1 MKFTKPSFN
10 KIDPKA
16 LTTFI
21 STVYLIVFF
30 LIYPLFMKSG
40 YVNISYDKYT
50 FFIYSSLVAI
60 LLLLVTGLFL
70 LFRELNRILI
80 TDFFVLIF
88 ILLSTISFLLSSY
101 RQDGLN
107 SVLGAEGWYMGY
119 LTILVMCVLYFLI
132 SRLWLFEKIVVYA
145 IFIGSFLVYLLGILD
160 RYSLYIIPLEVRNSS
175 FISTL
180 GNINWFMGFYSVI
193 TPLGVVLFLLELK
206 KSHENGTISLNAK
219 LLAVYVFV
227 AFLAGFA
234 QGSDGIVLFDAAL
247 FVCILCLVRSRRIYL
262 EHSCLVFLMWAL
274 SQIIFVLMMHFPG
287 LDYNYDISGIYRLLT
302 NIYIAPIVVVLVLLT
317 YLFIRNKVR
326 KGHDV
331 SITKK
336 RMAGVV
342 LGIFFSLI
350 VLWLVVCIINTN
362 TGFIDENSGYLT
374 FDRHFASGRGE
385 TMWAGTEAFKNSGVR
400 EKLIGAGPDMFDLK
414 VYSIESV
421 SSELK
426 RVWPNDRLTNAH
438 SEILTILVNQGI
450 LGIITYIGIFISYI
464 LLIFKGSKNVSKKDI
479 PGFSLAVAVSVICYL
494 SHNLMSFSQI
504 LSTPFIF
511 IIMGMGVSAVHKN
524 NSTGE

>member
-193 TPLGVVLFLLELK
+193 TPLGVVLFL
-206 KSHENGTISLNAK
+206 H
-219 LLAVYVFV
+219 VF
-227 AFLAGFA
+227 
-234 QGSDGIVLFDAAL
+234 
-247 FVCILCLVRSRRIYL
+247 
-262 EHSCLVFLMWAL
+262 
-274 SQIIFVLMMHFPG
+274 
-287 LDYNYDISGIYRLLT
+287 
-302 NIYIAPIVVVLVLLT
+302 
-317 YLFIRNKVR
+317 
-326 KGHDV
+326 
-331 SITKK
+331 
-336 RMAGVV
+336 
-342 LGIFFSLI
+342 
-350 VLWLVVCIINTN
+350 
-362 TGFIDENSGYLT
+362 
-374 FDRHFASGRGE
+374 
-385 TMWAGTEAFKNSGVR
+385 
-400 EKLIGAGPDMFDLK
+400 
-414 VYSIESV
+414 
-421 SSELK
+421 
-426 RVWPNDRLTNAH
+426 
-438 SEILTILVNQGI
+438 
-450 LGIITYIGIFISYI
+450 
-464 LLIFKGSKNVSKKDI
+464 
-479 PGFSLAVAVSVICYL
+479 
-494 SHNLMSFSQI
+494 
-504 LSTPFIF
+504 
-511 IIMGMGVSAVHKN
+511 
-524 NSTGE
+524 